1 MHEVQITALVEPIL
15 AEHGLELDELA
26 ITPMGKRK
34 VLRITVDGDGNDGK
48 GPLLDDISA
57 ASRRLSAALDGSDAV
72 GNAPYT
78 LEVSSRGVSK
88 PLTEVKHYRRNAGR
102 LVKLILAESEVTGR
116 IVEATGD
123 DVRID
128 VEGQEQSFALD
139 EIRKAVVQVEM
150 SKNRRNEEN

>member
-57 ASRRLSAALDGSDAV
+57 ASRQLSAALDGSDAV

>member
-57 ASRRLSAALDGSDAV
+57 ASRQLSAALDGSDAV

-116 IVEATGD
+116 IVEAAGD